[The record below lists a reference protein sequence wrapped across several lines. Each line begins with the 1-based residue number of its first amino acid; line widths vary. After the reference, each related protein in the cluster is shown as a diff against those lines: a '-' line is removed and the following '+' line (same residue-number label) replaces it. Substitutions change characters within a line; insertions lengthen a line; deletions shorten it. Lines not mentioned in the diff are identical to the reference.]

1 MTSCTS
7 QRHPIGSDFRCGI
20 MQVVELALGCV
31 HKLVSHAWLHG
42 ESSVFEGLMDDG
54 SDVVSQVQ

>member
-1 MTSCTS
+1 
-7 QRHPIGSDFRCGI
+7 

-54 SDVVSQVQ
+54 SDVVSQVHWKEGQVIRPLNEFENA